1 MQPQRLPI
9 VDSDDGVWGD
19 IIRQYLMKEHFN
31 DDTDNAA
38 NGGHQKVTI
47 RAGTTTDAP
56 LKLTSGSLLTS
67 PQAGA
72 IEFLGDSFYATQTTG
87 TTRKKL
93 AIYDDSAGATGD
105 IYFRNSGGYFSRLGI
120 GSSGDYL
127 AVSSG
132 VPTWTSQIV
141 GKSLDNTNTITVKD
155 ANFTLQ
161 HTSDVTKQARFQLSG
176 ITAGTVRAYTLPDAT
191 SVLLND
197 VSNQNISGVKTFQAM
212 MYAREI
218 WITPTNGA
226 GNTAAFSLDNQSG
239 QVWQNTNNAGGSWA
253 LWDQTNSKA
262 PILVQP
268 NSPDQ
273 AIVVDPS
280 GVYVDD
286 SYFKVANLADPTK
299 QAKFELSGITT
310 NTIRT
315 YTLPNANTTIVGT
328 DITQT
333 LANKTLTT
341 PVINGASTGTGV
353 STTATAN
360 TLVMRDANGSTAV
373 GNLLD
378 GYSTTATSGG
388 TTTLTVASNRQQFFT
403 GTSAQTLVLPV
414 TSTLALGFN
423 YVVTNNSTGALTVQ
437 SSGANTILIMPAGT
451 SALFTCILT
460 SGTTA
465 ASWSYAYTGTVVASG
480 KKLTVSQSLTVAG
493 TDGTT
498 MTFPTTSATI
508 ARTDAAQT
516 FTGVQT
522 FSSAPAFGALP
533 TGAGVATAATASTLA
548 ARDANK
554 NLTANAYIPGFTTT
568 ATTGGTTTLTIAS
581 TQLQVFTG
589 SSTQTLTL
597 PTTSVA
603 QGVQYTIVNQSSG
616 TVTVQSSGANTVAT
630 LGGGSSAQF
639 TAAVATPTTSAHWIA
654 QTFGSAVI
662 LPRVT
667 TITSSA
673 TPTFSTDATDMLVIT
688 ALATAVTS
696 MTSGMTGTAVNGQ
709 RLMVRIKDNGTPQ
722 SITWGANFIS
732 SGIAALPTTTVAAK
746 THHIGF
752 IYDSVAAKWVCM
764 AVDAAGY

>member
-19 IIRQYLMKEHFN
+19 IIRQYLMKEHYN
-31 DDTDNAA
+31 DDTNNAA

-47 RAGTTTDAP
+47 RAGTTTSAP
-56 LKLTSGSLLTS
+56 LKLTSGSLLTT

-72 IEFLGDSFYATQTTG
+72 IEFLGDSFYATQTTSA
-87 TTRKKL
+87 TRKKL

-105 IYFRNSGGYFSRLGI
+105 LYFRNSSGYFARLGI
-120 GSSGDYL
+120 GSAGDYL
-127 AVSSG
+127 AVVSG
-132 VPTWTSQIV
+132 VPAWTSQIV
-141 GKSLDNTNTITVKD
+141 GKTLDSTNTVTLKD
-155 ANFTLQ
+155 SNFTLQ
-161 HTSDVTKQARFQLSG
+161 HTSDATKQARFQLSG

-197 VSNQNISGVKTFQAM
+197 VSNQNISGIKTFQSM

-218 WITPTNGA
+218 WVTPTNGS
-226 GNTAAFSLDNQSG
+226 GNTAALSLDNQNG
-239 QVWQNTNNAGGSWA
+239 QVWQNTNNSGGSWA
-253 LWDQTNSKA
+253 LWDQTHSKA

-273 AIVVDPS
+273 AIVVDSS

-286 SYFKVANLADPTK
+286 SYFTIVNLADPTK
-299 QAKFELSGITT
+299 QAKFEVSGITT
-310 NTIRT
+310 NTART
-315 YTLPNANTTIVGT
+315 YTFPNANTTLAGT

-333 LANKTLTT
+333 LTNKTLVT
-341 PVINGASTGTGV
+341 PVISGAPTGTGV
-353 STTATAN
+353 STAANAN
-360 TLVMRDANGSTAV
+360 TLALRDANGNTAI

-378 GYSTTATSGG
+378 GYSTSVATGG
-388 TTTLTVASNRQQFFT
+388 TTTLTASSNRQQFFT
-403 GTSAQTLVLPV
+403 GTSTQALVLPV
-414 TSTLALGFN
+414 TSTLALGFS

-437 SSGANTILIMPAGT
+437 SSGANTILIMAAGT
-451 SALFTCILT
+451 SAVFTCILT
-460 SGTTA
+460 TGTTA
-465 ASWSYAYTGTVVASG
+465 ASWSYVYTGLVVATG
-480 KKLTVSQSLTVAG
+480 KKLTVSQSLTLAG
-493 TDGTT
+493 TDATT
-498 MTFPTTSATI
+498 MTFPSTSATI

-522 FSSAPAFGALP
+522 FSAAPAFNALP
-533 TGAGVATAATASTLA
+533 TGAGVAAAATASTLA

-568 ATTGGTTTLTIAS
+568 ATTAGTTTLTVAS

-589 SSTQTLTL
+589 SSTQTVTL
-597 PTTSVA
+597 PTTSIA
-603 QGVQYTIVNQSSG
+603 QGAQYTVLNQSSG
-616 TVTVQSSGANTVAT
+616 TVTVQSSGANVIAT
-630 LGGGSSAQF
+630 LGGGSSALF
-639 TAAVATPTTSAHWIA
+639 TAAVAAPTTAAQWIA
-654 QTFGSAVI
+654 QTFGGAVI

-709 RLMVRIKDNGTPQ
+709 RLMVRIKDNGTTQ

-732 SGIAALPTTTVAAK
+732 SGIAALPTATVASK

-752 IYDSVAAKWVCM
+752 IYDSTAAKWVCM